1 MRTDRLQ
8 PVPPSVRPSSDRR
21 AAAALASQL
30 RQQIL
35 AGRIPAGDVLPS
47 VRALGREQRL
57 ACSTVHRA
65 LRQLVKEGLAAAEP
79 RSGYRV
85 LAKGHG
91 IERGCPLGV
100 VLEARASETLWHQR
114 LMAQAQQSV
123 NRRGLSMLVVTKSA
137 EAPAA
142 ETLQKLLAARVWGV
156 LLYFRD
162 AELLGLLQKAG
173 IPVVLTCA
181 PVPGVYADTVT
192 QDCFDG
198 GMLAASHL
206 LQRGHRRLAWIEGSL
221 ANAPIETIER
231 YAGVVGQLTRAS
243 RTLDHVLQLPS
254 QPSSTAQKA
263 LVRLLAPKSRPTG
276 ILALQ
281 QGYVRLVVG
290 AARELRL
297 VPGRDFEMV
306 GWWTDEAYDS
316 EYAPLFRGGP
326 IPPAVLWSVDAMT
339 EIALS
344 RLIERRAQ
352 PELPTICLRIPP
364 RLRM

>member
-1 MRTDRLQ
+1 MTRQTDARN
-8 PVPPSVRPSSDRR
+8 VDRR
-21 AAAALASQL
+21 AAATLCSQL

-35 AGRIPAGDVLPS
+35 AGRLPAGDVLPS
-47 VRALGREQRL
+47 VRDLGRTHGL
-57 ACSTVHRA
+57 ARNTVHRA
-65 LRQLVKEGLAAAEP
+65 LKRLAAEGLAVAEP

-85 LAKGHG
+85 LAKGNG

-100 VLEARASETLWHQR
+100 VLQAVESEMVWHQR

-123 NRRGLSMLVVTKSA
+123 NRRGLSMLVVTKGA
-137 EAPAA
+137 DVTAA
-142 ETLQKLLAARVWGV
+142 EILRKLLAARVWGV

-162 AELLGLLQKAG
+162 AELVGLLQKAG

-181 PVPGVYADTVT
+181 PVPGVYADSVT

-206 LQRGHRRLAWIEGSL
+206 LQRGHRRLAWIEGPL
-221 ANAPIETIER
+221 ADAPIETIER
-231 YAGVVGQLTRAS
+231 HAGVTAQFIRSG
-243 RTLDHVLQLPS
+243 RTLDHVLQLPDA
-254 QPSSTAQKA
+254 PGAAARKA
-263 LVRLLAPKSRPTG
+263 VVRLLAPKSRPTG

-290 AARELRL
+290 VAQELRL
-297 VPGRDFEMV
+297 TPGRDFEMV

-316 EYAPLFRGGP
+316 EYVPLFRGGP
-326 IPPAVLWSVDAMT
+326 IPPAVLWSVGAMT

-344 RLIERRAQ
+344 RVIERRAQ
-352 PELPTICLRIPP
+352 PELPKICLRIPP
-364 RLRM
+364 RLRTS